1 VFHATTST
9 IEALKYEL
17 RCFGIAQLKKPHT
30 QARIAELSA
39 EQMGDVIAAL
49 HRMQPEYPQIS
60 DELVRLLARVPK

>member
-9 IEALKYEL
+9 IDALKYEL
-17 RCFGIAQLKKPHT
+17 RCFGIAQLKKPRT

-49 HRMQPEYPQIS
+49 KRMQPACPLIS
-60 DELVRLLARVPK
+60 DEFVQLLQRVSK